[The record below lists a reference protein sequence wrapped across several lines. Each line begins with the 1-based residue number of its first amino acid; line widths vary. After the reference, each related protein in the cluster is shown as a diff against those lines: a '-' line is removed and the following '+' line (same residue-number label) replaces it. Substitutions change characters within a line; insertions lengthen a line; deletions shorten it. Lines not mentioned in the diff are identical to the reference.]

1 VTAPLAFRIA
11 TYLLALD
18 GLAALHVAGL
28 VGSAGAALVGVAIV
42 ASWWRDH
49 LGARLPPMPR
59 LGQAVIVVAAAGS
72 ALDLLY
78 VAESLLDGFVR
89 LLLFLLLY
97 RLFTRRSLR
106 DARDVGFLSFFMLV
120 GASAVTFD
128 IAFLFVFLVFLVLGV
143 WMFMLHHVLT
153 EAERV
158 AAAGA
163 VARARLGPGLL
174 GLSLAASAATL
185 AITTAFFFIIPRVG
199 QAALPFR
206 ARLGTMVSGFSE
218 HVELGAFGQIETD
231 ASVVMRVR
239 FPEGPPE
246 PNRLRNLRWRG
257 IAFDQFD
264 GHGWKAGRPELLALP
279 RPAGGQFEVS
289 RYRGIGPFV
298 AQEIYLEPIGTE
310 IIFAAPRVLRVTL
323 SAESLKLDDMGSVSV
338 PLSTARLRYVA
349 YSELEPMPPRRIP
362 EAAATARLAP
372 ALIARY
378 TQLPPLDP
386 RVAELAREVSAG
398 SRGAY
403 EAAAR
408 LTSFLSREYR
418 YTLLLSRQT
427 PLGPVEDF
435 LFARRSGNCEYFGTA
450 LAVMLR
456 SLGIPARLVNGFQRG
471 EWNPYGRYFMI
482 RQRDAHTWVEAFI
495 DGVGWVTF
503 DPSPRGDAEG
513 ASGAGSIG
521 LYLDALRLR
530 WYRYVV
536 NWSLRD
542 QVSVATA
549 FQRGTSQWR
558 QRLLDAQSWKDLPGS
573 ARVAGGLVL
582 AGLAAFTLW
591 RRRGRRTPETAP
603 RIPRFYER
611 ALRALARRGLR
622 PEPGETAREFLAR
635 VAAGAPAVAAPLSR
649 LTAGYEL
656 ARFGAA
662 ALSSAE
668 AAELEGCVAALEHR
682 RSS

>member
-1 VTAPLAFRIA
+1 
-11 TYLLALD
+11 
-18 GLAALHVAGL
+18 
-28 VGSAGAALVGVAIV
+28 
-42 ASWWRDH
+42 
-49 LGARLPPMPR
+49 
-59 LGQAVIVVAAAGS
+59 
-72 ALDLLY
+72 
-78 VAESLLDGFVR
+78 
-89 LLLFLLLY
+89 
-97 RLFTRRSLR
+97 
-106 DARDVGFLSFFMLV
+106 
-120 GASAVTFD
+120 
-128 IAFLFVFLVFLVLGV
+128 
-143 WMFMLHHVLT
+143 
-153 EAERV
+153 
-158 AAAGA
+158 
-163 VARARLGPGLL
+163 
-174 GLSLAASAATL
+174 
-185 AITTAFFFIIPRVG
+185 
-199 QAALPFR
+199 
-206 ARLGTMVSGFSE
+206 
-218 HVELGAFGQIETD
+218 
-231 ASVVMRVR
+231 
-239 FPEGPPE
+239 
-246 PNRLRNLRWRG
+246 
-257 IAFDQFD
+257 
-264 GHGWKAGRPELLALP
+264 
-279 RPAGGQFEVS
+279 
-289 RYRGIGPFV
+289 
-298 AQEIYLEPIGTE
+298 
-310 IIFAAPRVLRVTL
+310 
-323 SAESLKLDDMGSVSV
+323 
-338 PLSTARLRYVA
+338 
-349 YSELEPMPPRRIP
+349 
-362 EAAATARLAP
+362 
-372 ALIARY
+372 
-378 TQLPPLDP
+378 
-386 RVAELAREVSAG
+386 
-398 SRGAY
+398 
-403 EAAAR
+403 
-408 LTSFLSREYR
+408 
-418 YTLLLSRQT
+418 
-427 PLGPVEDF
+427 
-435 LFARRSGNCEYFGTA
+435 
-450 LAVMLR
+450 MLR